1 MVNINV
7 FGKTIKINLLKK
19 VRAVLLKVHIKQ
31 FGVDYSFPKEVALT
45 RFLYCVYLSSALSEV
60 MQ

>member
-1 MVNINV
+1 MVNIDV

-19 VRAVLLKVHIKQ
+19 VQAVLLKVHIKQ
-31 FGVDYSFPKEVALT
+31 FGVDYSFPNEVALT

>member
-1 MVNINV
+1 MENVNV
-7 FGKTIKINLLKK
+7 FDKTMAI
-19 VRAVLLKVHIKQ
+19 LLKVHIKQ

>member
-19 VRAVLLKVHIKQ
+19 VQAVFLKVHIKQ
-31 FGVDYSFPKEVALT
+31 FGVDYLFPKGVALT
-45 RFLYCVYLSSALSEV
+45 RFFYCVYLSSALSEV

>member
-7 FGKTIKINLLKK
+7 FGRTININLLKK
-19 VRAVLLKVHIKQ
+19 VPAILLKVHIKQ
-31 FGVDYSFPKEVALT
+31 FGVDYSFPKEVSLT